1 MDVFV
6 GLGGIYGMPDIVKDL
21 KNNKAKRKYSK
32 EINKIRKQLKKM
44 NGSSRYKELKANLR
58 PDGCPHCGC
67 PKIIGWGVYW
77 RKVKYFF
84 AMKCRKKPCK
94 RYRCKLCKA
103 TFSVSPQSLSP
114 FRRYSN
120 KALIDMVDM
129 KLWTYAGYRKVGKW
143 NRIHG
148 SSHSTV
154 IREIMK
160 LGPICRD
167 AIKSIIC
174 RFSSIVCI
182 DEIYF
187 RKVKGIHY
195 MGVVAV
201 DARYGRVI
209 LEGTYMANTPSVVKR
224 FGELVGEN
232 IMAVR
237 TDCIKQF
244 IDDLLQ
250 IVNPKVIIT
259 DTKSWY
265 GKVIDDINKYRGK
278 NQKIKHFF
286 CTLHVLWEINRYF
299 KGYKKLKLTPMF
311 ENMKQDLYKVFEADT
326 LEKAEELL
334 NSVLKRIDDFIGTK
348 VETVLNML
356 SKNRDR
362 LFPFLK
368 YGLNRTNNPVEH
380 YNGFIKRFQHVSR
393 KFSTLEGIRNLLS
406 VYALFYNFMPKMEGL
421 NKGIRPLE
429 KAKWVGPKD
438 MYKFINYPACVTSNN
453 PKNFK
458 GFYNMSLNTS
468 YQSIDLGVSIT

>member
-1 MDVFV
+1 MDVFI
-6 GLGGIYGMPDIVKDL
+6 GSDGFFAIADIERDFT
-21 KNNKAKRKYSK
+21 NNKVRRKYSK

-44 NGSSRYKELKANLR
+44 NSSSKYNELRANLR
-58 PDGCPHCGC
+58 PDGCPHCGY
-67 PKIIGWGVYW
+67 PKLISWGIYW
-77 RKVKYFF
+77 RKVRYFF
-84 AMKCRKKPCK
+84 STKTGKKPCK
-94 RYRCKLCKA
+94 RHRCKRCQA
-103 TFSVSPQSLSP
+103 TFSTSPQSLSL

-129 KLWTYAGYRKVGKW
+129 KLWTYAGYRKVGNW

-148 SSHSTV
+148 CSHTTV

-160 LGPICRD
+160 LGPICRET
-167 AIKSIIC
+167 IKSIMC

-209 LEGTYMANTPSVVKR
+209 LEGTYMANTPTVVKK
-224 FGELVGEN
+224 FGDLVSEN
-232 IMAVR
+232 IMAIR

-265 GKVIDDINKYRGK
+265 GKVIDDINKYRVK
-278 NQKIKHFF
+278 KHKIKHFF

-299 KGYKKLKLTPMF
+299 KGYKKLKLAPMF
-311 ENMKQDLYKVFEADT
+311 ENMKQELHKVFEADN
-326 LEKAEELL
+326 LEKAIEFLDCA
-334 NSVLKRIDDFIGTK
+334 LKRINNFIGTK
-348 VETVLNML
+348 VEPVLKML
-356 SKNRDR
+356 YKYRDR

-406 VYALFYNFMPKMEGL
+406 VYALFYNFMPKMEGP
-421 NKGIRPLE
+421 NKGISPLQ
-429 KAKWVGPKD
+429 KAKWVGPKE
-438 MYKFINYPACVTSNN
+438 MYKFINYPACVTHLET
-453 PKNFK
+453 KK
-458 GFYNMSLNTS
+458 LRR
-468 YQSIDLGVSIT
+468 IL

>member
-6 GLGGIYGMPDIVKDL
+6 NFDGFYAMPDIEKDFES
-21 KNNKAKRKYSK
+21 NKARRKYSK
-32 EINKIRKQLKKM
+32 TVKKMRKQLKKM
-44 NGSSRYKELKANLR
+44 NNSHRYKELRANLR
-58 PDGCPHCGC
+58 PDGCPHCGYL
-67 PKIIGWGVYW
+67 KLIGWGVYW
-77 RKVKYFF
+77 RKVRYFF
-84 AMKCRKKPCK
+84 AIRTGKKPSK
-94 RYRCKLCKA
+94 RYRCKRCKA
-103 TFSVSPQSLSP
+103 TFSTSPQSLSP

-129 KLWTYAGYRKVGKW
+129 KLWTYAGYRKIGKW
-143 NRIHG
+143 KRIHG
-148 SSHSTV
+148 SSHTTV

-201 DARYGRVI
+201 DARFGRVI

-224 FGELVGEN
+224 FGDLVGEN
-232 IMAVR
+232 IMVVR

-278 NQKIKHFF
+278 NHKIKHFF

-299 KGYKKLKLTPMF
+299 KGYKKLKLAPMF
-311 ENMKQDLYKVFEADT
+311 ENMKQNLHKVFETDT

-334 NSVLKRIDDFIGTK
+334 ESALKRIDEFIGTK
-348 VETVLNML
+348 VEPVLNML

-368 YGLNRTNNPVEH
+368 YGLNRTTNPVEH
-380 YNGFIKRFQHVSR
+380 YNGFIKRFQHVSK
-393 KFSTLEGIRNLLS
+393 KFSTLEGIRSLLS
-406 VYALFYNFMPKMEGL
+406 VYALFYNFMPKLEGP
-421 NKGIRPLE
+421 NKGISPLE

-438 MYKFINYPACVTSNN
+438 MYKFINYPVCVTSSWSE
-453 PKNFK
+453 KF
-458 GFYNMSLNTS
+458 
-468 YQSIDLGVSIT
+468 

>member
-1 MDVFV
+1 
-6 GLGGIYGMPDIVKDL
+6 
-21 KNNKAKRKYSK
+21 
-32 EINKIRKQLKKM
+32 
-44 NGSSRYKELKANLR
+44 
-58 PDGCPHCGC
+58 
-67 PKIIGWGVYW
+67 
-77 RKVKYFF
+77 
-84 AMKCRKKPCK
+84 
-94 RYRCKLCKA
+94 
-103 TFSVSPQSLSP
+103 
-114 FRRYSN
+114 
-120 KALIDMVDM
+120 
-129 KLWTYAGYRKVGKW
+129 
-143 NRIHG
+143 
-148 SSHSTV
+148 V

-224 FGELVGEN
+224 FGDLVGEN

-259 DTKSWY
+259 DTRNWY

-278 NQKIKHFF
+278 KDKIKHFF
-286 CTLHVLWEINRYF
+286 CTFHVLWEINRYF
-299 KGYKKLKLTPMF
+299 KGYKKLKLAPMF
-311 ENMKQDLYKVFEADT
+311 ENMKQNLHNVFETDT

-334 NSVLKRIDDFIGTK
+334 ESVLKRIDDFIGTK
-348 VETVLNML
+348 VEPVLKML
-356 SKNRDR
+356 SKNRSR

-406 VYALFYNFMPKMEGL
+406 VYALFYNFMPKLEGE
-421 NKGIRPLE
+421 NKGISPLE

-438 MYKFINYPACVTSNN
+438 MYKFINYPVSVT
-453 PKNFK
+453 P
-458 GFYNMSLNTS
+458 
-468 YQSIDLGVSIT
+468 